1 MLLWQD
7 QFSTNSSAVQSFI
20 SWIFCDKSHLQKLS
34 SVPIWLYFNPTQFC
48 ICRRTHYGHFE
59 NENPSNIE
67 GLTPLHEAAI
77 NGHVKIC
84 KIIIDTLV
92 NRNPPDDNGI
102 TPLYLASKNGHFE
115 FCRLIQCKRQTYTK
129 WFFIHIYLLWIM
141 VKNWNMY

>member
-1 MLLWQD
+1 MFQSD
-7 QFSTNSSAVQSFI
+7 YISTQHSSA
-20 SWIFCDKSHLQKLS
+20 
-34 SVPIWLYFNPTQFC
+34 SVEELIMDTLK
-48 ICRRTHYGHFE
+48 

-129 WFFIHIYLLWIM
+129 
-141 VKNWNMY
+141 